1 MEAKTMPDASEMQ
14 KRSWF
19 SSILPALTLMVM
31 APLIAEVLPGATRI
45 SSIFVFPI
53 EILIWGGGAVMAR
66 YLVRKYKLGW
76 FNLLLLALALSVA
89 EEVLI
94 QQTSVAPMVIKLKGV
109 EYARAFDINYVYFLW
124 ALLYEAI
131 FVVLIPV
138 GLTELIFP
146 SRKNNG
152 WLNRWGIGVIVGLF
166 FPACFMAWYS
176 WTQIAR
182 TKVFHLPDYQ
192 LPVAYAAAGAAVIA
206 VLLFLAVGPVRRML
220 AAPAKPLAPPHPVV
234 IFVLAAAA
242 AVVMFGLCVLGFGIQ
257 PAFPPM
263 AAVAVAV
270 VLAAILLLFT
280 PRFMAHEKWSR
291 WHDIAAQYGMV
302 LSNFAVMF
310 AGFIGAAPIDLYGK
324 TILDVVAVLLMLWL
338 MLVRQPRKA

>member
-1 MEAKTMPDASEMQ
+1 MPDDSGMQ

-31 APLIAEVLPGATRI
+31 APLIAEVLPGATRM

-53 EILIWGGGAVMAR
+53 EVLIWGGGAVMAR
-66 YLVRKYKLGW
+66 YLVRKYRLGW
-76 FNLLLLALALSVA
+76 ANLLLLALALSIA

-109 EYARAFDINYVYFLW
+109 EYARAFDVNYVYLLW

-146 SRKNNG
+146 SRKNDG

-166 FPACFMAWYS
+166 LPACFMAWYS
-176 WTQIAR
+176 WTQVAR
-182 TKVFHLPDYQ
+182 TTIFHLPDYQ
-192 LPVAYAAAGAAVIA
+192 LPLTYAAAGAAAIA
-206 VLLFLAVGPVRRML
+206 VLLLLAVGPTRRML
-220 AAPAKPLAPPHPVV
+220 AAQAKPLTPPHPVV
-234 IFVLAAAA
+234 VFGLAVAAA
-242 AVVMFGLCVLGFGIQ
+242 AVIFGLCLLGFGIQ
-257 PAFPPM
+257 PAFPPA
-263 AAVAVAV
+263 AAVAIAL
-270 VLAAILLLFT
+270 VLALILFLFA
-280 PRFMAHEKWSR
+280 PRFMAHDGWGR
-291 WHDIAAQYGMV
+291 WHDIAAQYGMI

-310 AGFIGAAPIDLYGK
+310 VAFIGAAPVDLYGK
-324 TILDVVAVLLMLWL
+324 VVLDAVAVLLMLWL
-338 MLVRQPRKA
+338 MVARMPRKA